1 MKYNVSEIENIVRE
15 RLSEK
20 RAKHTFNCANLAK
33 ELAARY
39 GASETDAYIA
49 GLLHDITKEESVE
62 NQLKLC
68 KKRGI
73 ILDSLV
79 LSMPQLIHA
88 ITASEVAKEE
98 FGASE
103 DICRAIL
110 YHTTGNGDMT
120 TLDKCLW
127 LADLIEPGR
136 CFPGVEEIRKEAE
149 TDLNS
154 ACIMGINRTISY
166 LNEGNEQVHPAMFAA
181 RDEMERI
188 LKR

>member
-1 MKYNVSEIENIVRE
+1 MKYNVSEIENIARE

-20 RAKHTFNCANLAK
+20 RAKHTFNCANLARD
-33 ELAARY
+33 LAARY
-39 GASETDAYIA
+39 GASEKDAYIA
-49 GLLHDITKEESVE
+49 GLLHDITKEESDE

-88 ITASEVAKEE
+88 ITAAEVAREE

-103 DICRAIL
+103 EICRAIL
-110 YHTTGNGDMT
+110 YHTTGCRDMST
-120 TLDKCLW
+120 IDKCLW

-136 CFPGVEEIRKEAE
+136 CFPGVDEIRKEAE
-149 TDLNS
+149 VNLNN
-154 ACIMGINRTISY
+154 ACLMGIERTLSY
-166 LNEGNEQVHPAMFAA
+166 LSEGGKMVHPAMLDA
-181 RDEMERI
+181 RDELERI